1 MNKVTGVEGGYQ
13 SFREQVLL
21 LQRTKFGSKL
31 SSSRGLQLSLLFSR
45 AAALVSTDSYM
56 NKHAYTYV
64 CVKVE
69 LNK

>member
-1 MNKVTGVEGGYQ
+1 MTGVEGKSQ

-31 SSSRGLQLSLLFSR
+31 PSSRGLQLSVLFSR
-45 AAALVSTDSYM
+45 AAALVSTDSYI

-64 CVKVE
+64 CVEV
-69 LNK
+69 